1 MPQSNPV
8 ATAKMSKGKWYVE
21 CSIVGAKPTRMVFF
35 AWQKE
40 NESCR
45 RANSNTSAKQRRH
58 PKLARKQKN
67 ASVNTNKHHEHTKL
81 SSVQNI
87 KINTVLLLLHNYAQA
102 TTTALTTDTKNK
114 VYYKTGYNC
123 SGF

>member
-1 MPQSNPV
+1 MYALHNNKTQLSTTDKCHNLNPV

-45 RANSNTSAKQRRH
+45 RANSNNSAKQRRH
-58 PKLARKQKN
+58 QKETRKQGMQMQTLINTTGTQNQVARK
-67 ASVNTNKHHEHTKL
+67 TL
-81 SSVQNI
+81 
-87 KINTVLLLLHNYAQA
+87 
-102 TTTALTTDTKNK
+102 
-114 VYYKTGYNC
+114 G
-123 SGF
+123 